1 MKRSRRNHSA
11 AFKAQVALESLRHD
25 NPIRSYADR
34 FDVHPNLVRAW
45 QAQLLRQ
52 AERLFEEPQRG
63 PRRRQERRFTAWND
77 DRAVA
82 PELALLEH
90 QG

>member
-11 AFKAQVALESLRHD
+11 AFKAQVALESLRQD

-34 FDVHPNLVRAW
+34 YDVHPNLVRAW

-52 AERLFEEPQRG
+52 AARLFEEPQRG
-63 PRRRQERRFTAWND
+63 PRRRHFDGWEQERGIAAER
-77 DRAVA
+77 
-82 PELALLEH
+82 LSMALERT
-90 QG
+90 G